1 MNQTSESKG
10 CGRCRALDLVVAE
23 KDSQISSLKGEV
35 EELKNGSLWIQ
46 KVKQKNSEI
55 ADLQSTI
62 LGLRGE
68 FKKIVSHKP
77 SVLEVNGYFEFKKIA
92 FEALASTPTR
102 LEESLGKVKES
113 LEELIDTAGSY
124 AMQTYNRSGCT
135 KKQIELGRESLA
147 TLNHILGEKR

>member
-102 LEESLGKVKES
+102 LEEELGKV
-113 LEELIDTAGSY
+113 LELLADIKRGELNGPFPYEEY
-124 AMQTYNRSGCT
+124 AKR
-135 KKQIELGRESLA
+135 KAREAYS
-147 TLNHILGEKR
+147 TLNHILGEK